1 MIANFRSF
9 TTQLMMVAFALAVAL
24 LSEAPIIGGGGI

>member
-1 MIANFRSF
+1 MIAHFRNL
-9 TTQLMMVAFALAVAL
+9 TAHLTMVAFALVVAL

>member
-1 MIANFRSF
+1 MIANFRNL
-9 TTQLMMVAFALAVAL
+9 TVHVMMVAFVLVAAL